1 MSFVKTIAVAAVCV
15 IAACTATLGAV
26 DQAGKSAAGTFV
38 SFKDGTLTL
47 QGKSGLLAYPGV
59 GESYQIYVN
68 NEDGPGSKLVAA
80 LEALSRVMPGT
91 AVYVNVDSREI
102 SFGLDHR
109 VIGTFVSYTDGK
121 LHLVAADVP
130 PGFVQRPSGD
140 IALWIE
146 RGIPV
151 LESIQGGPYAFAGP
165 AGEVL
170 KTVKPGTLVTARSEF
185 DPDVIEVIQLGK
197 TQRKIERYVGQTRG
211 TVRGTFMSFKDGV
224 LRMRG
229 KGVNSLAANEYDRVM
244 NLRIADSV
252 PIAESI
258 DGGAYQPAGVAAL
271 TSLKEGTIVTVRK
284 AEEVILDI
292 QIGVA
297 K

>member
-1 MSFVKTIAVAAVCV
+1 MNSLTRITAAVVCV
-15 IAACTATLGAV
+15 IAACNATLCAV
-26 DQAGKSAAGTFV
+26 DQAEKSGAGTFV
-38 SFKDGTLTL
+38 SFKNGTLTL
-47 QGKSGLLAYPGV
+47 QGKSGLLV
-59 GESYQIYVN
+59 YQIGEGYRTFAN
-68 NEDGPGSKLVAA
+68 NEDGPGSKLV
-80 LEALSRVMPGT
+80 ESKVALSQLMPGMV
-91 AVYVNVDSREI
+91 VYVNVESREI

-140 IALWIE
+140 IALSIE

-151 LESIQGGPYAFAGP
+151 LASIQGSAYQFAGP
-165 AGEVL
+165 ADEVL

-185 DPDVIEVIQLGK
+185 DPNAIEVIQLGQ

-211 TVRGTFMSFKDGV
+211 TVRGAFMSIKDGI

-229 KGVNSLAANEYDRVM
+229 KGLNSLAANEYERVM
-244 NLRIADSV
+244 NFRIADNV
-252 PIAESI
+252 PVVESI

-284 AEEVILDI
+284 AEEVILEI

>member
-1 MSFVKTIAVAAVCV
+1 MSPLKTLAAAAVCV
-15 IAACTATLGAV
+15 MAVCTATLDAA
-26 DQAGKSAAGTFV
+26 DQAEKSGAGTFV
-38 SFKDGTLTL
+38 SFRNGELTL
-47 QGKSGLLAYPGV
+47 QGKSGLLV
-59 GESYQIYVN
+59 YQIGEGYQSFAN
-68 NEDGPGSKLVAA
+68 NEDGPGSKLV
-80 LEALSRVMPGT
+80 ESKMALSQLMPGT
-91 AVYVNVDSREI
+91 AVYVNVGALEI

-109 VIGTFVSYTDGK
+109 VIGTFVSYVDGK
-121 LHLVAADVP
+121 LQLVAAEAS

-140 IALWIE
+140 IALSIE

-151 LESIQGGPYAFAGP
+151 LASIQGGAYQFAGP
-165 AGEVL
+165 ADEVL

-185 DPDVIEVIQLGK
+185 DPNVIEVIQLGQ

-211 TVRGTFMSFKDGV
+211 TVRGTFMSIKDGI

-229 KGVNSLAANEYDRVM
+229 KGLNSLAANEYERVM
-244 NLRIADSV
+244 NFRIADSV
-252 PIAESI
+252 PIVESI

-284 AEEVILDI
+284 AEEVILEI

>member
-1 MSFVKTIAVAAVCV
+1 MSIVIRIVVAALCAIAVSTASLCAADH
-15 IAACTATLGAV
+15 AE
-26 DQAGKSAAGTFV
+26 KSGAGTFV
-38 SFKDGTLTL
+38 SFKNGTLTL
-47 QGKSGLLAYPGV
+47 RGESGLLIYPGV
-59 GESYQIYVN
+59 GESYQAYAN
-68 NEDGPGSKLVAA
+68 NEDGPGSKLVGTG
-80 LEALSRVMPGT
+80 EALSQVMPGT
-91 AVYVNVDSREI
+91 AVYVSVESREI

-109 VIGTFVSYTDGK
+109 VIGTFGSYADGK

-130 PGFVQRPSGD
+130 PGFIQRPSGD
-140 IALWIE
+140 IALSIE

-151 LESIQGGPYAFAGP
+151 LESIQGGAYQFAGP

-185 DPDVIEVIQLGK
+185 DPDVIEVIQLGQ

-229 KGVNSLAANEYDRVM
+229 KGVNSLAANEYERVM

-252 PIAESI
+252 PVVESI

-271 TSLKEGTIVTVRK
+271 KSLKEGTIVTVQK
-284 AEEVILDI
+284 AEEVILEI